1 MNGYLPH
8 NVVTVLL
15 VALIL
20 VGTLLSGLALSRQVP
35 HWHTRLLAW
44 LITLGVTAGVER
56 LTREEPA
63 GLRMLA
69 LIATLLYGMKGVI
82 SLEARAEGSPP
93 LPPARWLG
101 FAALWPGMRP
111 SPFAQRNPGPQ
122 PGGWELLGWGL
133 RLGFLGLSLGG
144 LAALTWHSGRPPLS
158 DGGAR
163 WLATL
168 LLLPGISLTLHFGI
182 FNVLAGLWRLAGVDA
197 RSLFRAPLAATSLE
211 NFWSRRW
218 NLAFSE
224 MTMLGIYRPLSDSLG
239 RGAAT
244 GIAFIA
250 SGLLHELAISV
261 PVLTGFGLPLLYFL
275 LHGGLVLAER
285 VLARAGHPVTGWGW
299 WSHAWVLGW
308 LAVPLPILFHPP
320 FLRGCVWPLIGLE

>member
-1 MNGYLPH
+1 VNGYLPH
-8 NVVTVLL
+8 NLVTVLL

-35 HWHTRLLAW
+35 RWHTRLLAW

-122 PGGWELLGWGL
+122 PGGWELLGVREG
-133 RLGFLGLSLGG
+133 
-144 LAALTWHSGRPPLS
+144 
-158 DGGAR
+158 
-163 WLATL
+163 ATL
-168 LLLPGISLTLHFGI
+168 CWADL
-182 FNVLAGLWRLAGVDA
+182 
-197 RSLFRAPLAATSLE
+197 
-211 NFWSRRW
+211 SRR
-218 NLAFSE
+218 
-224 MTMLGIYRPLSDSLG
+224 
-239 RGAAT
+239 
-244 GIAFIA
+244 
-250 SGLLHELAISV
+250 SGK
-261 PVLTGFGLPLLYFL
+261 G
-275 LHGGLVLAER
+275 
-285 VLARAGHPVTGWGW
+285 
-299 WSHAWVLGW
+299 
-308 LAVPLPILFHPP
+308 PP
-320 FLRGCVWPLIGLE
+320 FVGQICQVRCKSLLKRDLRSFRHLLEGGC